1 MFEKLKELN
10 ILDRYI
16 LKQVVETFIISLVIF
31 TSIIFAT
38 DAFITIVKQITRY
51 GIPLQIAAMLIM
63 LKLPSMLIMTIPMG
77 VLLSTIL
84 TVNRMNNALEITILK
99 ACGVGV
105 SRMAKTI
112 LICSVVAA
120 LSGFAINEVIAPI
133 ASRQAKTL
141 TIWAIMQKNVPNGK
155 RNFVFREM
163 KKGQL
168 TRFFHVASVEHNK
181 LKNVT
186 VLDLSRK
193 GTIQVNYSR
202 SGDTTPEG
210 WVLNNGVVYTIS
222 TTGKILNTAVYDT
235 MHFDNTAEAAAKIAE
250 VEETEMNYFQLRK
263 YIKNE
268 KKNFEQNVKEKYDAQ
283 KDDEDKDTEEE
294 VRKSIKNDLLEFEI
308 LLNEKLAMP
317 FTSIVFALIAI
328 PLAITGPRARFN
340 RGLIFSIAVLFMF
353 YILRAFASALGQN
366 GVIPPSLAAWMPNII
381 LFFIGYLLY
390 YKKAYCI

>member
-1 MFEKLKELN
+1 MFEKLKKLN
-10 ILDRYI
+10 ILDKYI
-16 LKQVVETFIISLVIF
+16 LKQVLETFIISLVIF

-99 ACGVGV
+99 ACGVGI
-105 SRMAKTI
+105 SRMFRTI
-112 LICSVVAA
+112 LVCSVIAA
-120 LSGFAINEVIAPI
+120 ISGFAINEIIAPI
-133 ASRQAKTL
+133 ASQQAKTL

-155 RNFVFREM
+155 RNFVFKET

-168 TRFFHVASVEHNK
+168 YRFFHVASVENNE

-193 GTIQVNYSR
+193 NAIQVNYSR
-202 SGDTTPEG
+202 SGDTTAEG

-235 MHFDNTAEAAAKIAE
+235 MHFDNTAEAASKIAE
-250 VEETEMNYFQLRK
+250 VKETEMNYFQLRK

-268 KKNFEQNVKEKYDAQ
+268 YKNFERRVHAKLEAQ
-283 KDDEDKDTEEE
+283 KDEQEKEDESQIRREM
-294 VRKSIKNDLLEFEI
+294 KSDLLEFEV

-353 YILRAFASALGQN
+353 YILRAVAAALGQ
-366 GVIPPSLAAWMPNII
+366 GEIVPPALAAWLPNII
-381 LFFIGYLLY
+381 LFIIGYTLY